1 MPPGLWIVIIL
12 ICGLDACSAPSQADT
27 CDGSEEALDK
37 VRTRITI
44 PQFKYLAFFYF
55 YEKYFIIGI

>member
-12 ICGLDACSAPSQADT
+12 ICGLDACAPSQADT

-44 PQFKYLAFFYF
+44 PQFKYIWPSGFV
-55 YEKYFIIGI
+55 